1 MACSGWVVSSDFR
14 VGRWVV
20 RPSCNTLSQN
30 GASTRLEP
38 KVMGVLVC
46 LASQPG
52 ETLSKETILKAVWP
66 DTFVTEDVLT
76 HSISELRRVFEDD
89 ARRPRVIE
97 TIPKR
102 GYRLVAAISPVN
114 GPITNN
120 DAAVLVNQPEPSER
134 NWRFAWLSIGGLV
147 LLCALSLG
155 LNIRDF
161 RMHIFG
167 DNPRIHSLAVLPL
180 ENLSD
185 DPAQKYFSYGVTE
198 ELITDL
204 AKMSGVK
211 VISHTS
217 TARYENKPLSS
228 LPQIARELNVD
239 GIVEGAVQRSGNQV
253 RITVQLIYAPEDK
266 HLWAESYDRDF
277 RDVLA
282 LQSNVA
288 AAIVAQIQTQVAGR
302 KPVSTTTRAS
312 ANLQALEAYLHG
324 NYSFTRMGA
333 GDGVEGY
340 RSAIGFFKQAI
351 AADPNFAGAYLGLAH
366 TYDAQFDWRPTE
378 IMPLEKAA
386 LAKALELDPAS
397 ADAHLMNATIKLSY
411 DCDLPGAE
419 KEIKETLRLNPSLA
433 DAHEILSDYLRIVG
447 REEESIQETKR
458 AQELDPEGMHELRS
472 FMATGQYDRA
482 IDQLGKHLE
491 LQPND
496 GFAYIDG
503 GLIDAYAFKGMR
515 RESVEALAR
524 MWTLFGFKA
533 IGEGVARAY
542 RISGYEE
549 AYRYSAQQLQLLYA
563 AGKLYKPDYI
573 ARWYARSGDREQALK
588 WLEIAFVDYNHCMGA
603 CNQHILRDPD
613 FAFLKSDHQFQKL
626 LERAE
631 LRQ

>member
-1 MACSGWVVSSDFR
+1 
-14 VGRWVV
+14 VGHWLV
-20 RPSCNTLSQN
+20 RPSCNTVSQN

-52 ETLSKETILKAVWP
+52 ETLSKETILKTVWP

-120 DAAVLVNQPEPSER
+120 DAAVLVNKPEPSER

-155 LNIRDF
+155 FNIRDF

-180 ENLSD
+180 VNLSD
-185 DPAQKYFSYGVTE
+185 DPGQKYFSYGMTE
-198 ELITDL
+198 ELITNL
-204 AKMSGVK
+204 SKMSGVK

-217 TARYENKPLSS
+217 TARYENNGKPLSS
-228 LPQIARELNVD
+228 LPQIARELDVD
-239 GIVEGAVQRSGNQV
+239 GIVEGTVQRSGNQV

-277 RDVLA
+277 RDILA

-288 AAIVAQIQTQVAGR
+288 AAIVAQIHTQVAVA
-302 KPVSTTTRAS
+302 KPVPTTTRTS
-312 ANLQALEAYLHG
+312 ANLQALEAYLQG
-324 NYSFTRMGA
+324 NYSLNRMGS
-333 GDGVEGY
+333 GEGVEGY

-351 AADPNFAGAYLGLAH
+351 AADPNFAPAYLGLAG

-386 LAKALELDPAS
+386 LAKALELDPEL
-397 ADAHLMNATIKLSY
+397 ADAHLMNAKLKWSY
-411 DCDLPGAE
+411 DCDPPGAE
-419 KEIKETLRLNPSLA
+419 KEIKETLRLNPNLA
-433 DAHEILSDYLRIVG
+433 NAHDSFADYLISVR
-447 REEESIQETKR
+447 RNQEALDEAHV
-458 AQELDPEGMHELRS
+458 AQELDPEGIHESAS

-482 IDQLGKHLE
+482 IELFRKHLE

-496 GFAYIDG
+496 GFAYIDR

-533 IGEGVARAY
+533 TGEGVARAY
-542 RISGYEE
+542 RTSGYEG
-549 AYRYSAQQLQLLYA
+549 AYRYAAQQLEQLYA
-563 AGKLYKPDYI
+563 AGRLYKPDYI
-573 ARWYARSGDREQALK
+573 ASWYARIGDREQALK
-588 WLEIAFVDYNHCMGA
+588 WLEIAYADYNHCFGMY
-603 CNQHILRDPD
+603 LDLPRDPD

-626 LERAE
+626 LERAG
-631 LRQ
+631 LRP